1 MCNTEKMGRA
11 ASYKTF
17 MATFQQN
24 HSIAAAAA
32 AMKIGK
38 IQTMF
43 LGNKTG
49 RKHTNPMGEE
59 GTWKSF
65 EFCGDEKLGGGSS
78 FLPSF
83 LRLRKGSFDFV
94 DGVDRQKGRRN
105 LLF

>member
-1 MCNTEKMGRA
+1 LSETKQEE
-11 ASYKTF
+11 ST
-17 MATFQQN
+17 
-24 HSIAAAAA
+24 
-32 AMKIGK
+32 
-38 IQTMF
+38 
-43 LGNKTG
+43 
-49 RKHTNPMGEE
+49 RKYTNPMGEE